1 MLLDKLRSVRR
12 TLAFRLTLWY
22 AGMFTASSLLAFFLF
37 YLQIA
42 SIVAQRRDEE
52 LLDDVKEFSALLI
65 AKGLQEVKD
74 SMVVDANQDG
84 EKNVFYRLLTPAG
97 QQLAAT
103 DLSSWGDSQV
113 NRVALE
119 RLAGGA
125 KHHLETITVPDRRYS
140 ARVVYGFIAP
150 DIILQV
156 GNYLKEDNEFLAG
169 FRGIFGTTV
178 GAVMLAAGLIGWFMG
193 RRALSQVEEVTRT
206 AQAISAEDLDQR
218 VPVKG
223 QAGEIDR
230 LATTFNAMLDR
241 IKTLIIEM
249 KEMTDNIAHDL
260 KSPITR
266 IRGAAEMAL
275 THGKAIED
283 HENAAASTVEECDRL
298 LEMIN
303 TMLYISQ
310 AEAATEQLPAEEVD
324 ISGVVRNACELF
336 QPVAEDKGVLL
347 VVEAGAA
354 IKVRGVVQGLQR
366 AVANLIDN
374 AINYTPERGTVTVS
388 VNCHEDRGV
397 VAVRDTGFGIAADE
411 LPHIFKRFYRC
422 DRSRAQPGTGLGLSL
437 VQAIVHAHR
446 GQISVTSRPNV
457 GTTFTI
463 TLPSARFAAQPS
475 AR

>member
-22 AGMFTASSLLAFFLF
+22 AGVFTASSLLAFLLF

-42 SIVAQRRDEE
+42 SIIAERRDEE
-52 LLDDVKEFSALLI
+52 LLGDVKEFSTLLI
-65 AKGLQEVKD
+65 AKGLPEVKTTLR
-74 SMVVDANQDG
+74 AEAKEDG
-84 EKNVFYRLLTPAG
+84 ENKVFFRLLTPAG
-97 QQLAAT
+97 QELAAS
-103 DLSSWGDSQV
+103 DLSSWGNLAV

-125 KHHLETITVPDRRYS
+125 KHHLETITVADRRYS
-140 ARVVYGFIAP
+140 ARIVYGFIAP
-150 DIILQV
+150 DLILQV
-156 GNYLKEDNEFLAG
+156 GNYLKEDSEFLAG

-178 GAVMLAAGLIGWFMG
+178 GVVMIAAGLIGWFMG

-206 AQAISAEDLDQR
+206 AQAISAADLDQR

-241 IKTLIIEM
+241 IKTLITEM

-275 THGKAIED
+275 ANGKSLEE
-283 HENAAASTVEECDRL
+283 HENAAASTIEECDRL

-310 AEAATEQLPAEEVD
+310 AEAATEQLPTEEVD
-324 ISGVVRNACELF
+324 ISGLVRNACELF

-366 AVANLIDN
+366 VVANLIDN

-388 VNCHEDRGV
+388 VDCHEDRGV
-397 VAVRDTGFGIAADE
+397 VAVRDTG
-411 LPHIFKRFYRC
+411 
-422 DRSRAQPGTGLGLSL
+422 
-437 VQAIVHAHR
+437 
-446 GQISVTSRPNV
+446 
-457 GTTFTI
+457 
-463 TLPSARFAAQPS
+463 
-475 AR
+475 

>member
-1 MLLDKLRSVRR
+1 
-12 TLAFRLTLWY
+12 
-22 AGMFTASSLLAFFLF
+22 
-37 YLQIA
+37 
-42 SIVAQRRDEE
+42 
-52 LLDDVKEFSALLI
+52 
-65 AKGLQEVKD
+65 
-74 SMVVDANQDG
+74 
-84 EKNVFYRLLTPAG
+84 
-97 QQLAAT
+97 
-103 DLSSWGDSQV
+103 
-113 NRVALE
+113 
-119 RLAGGA
+119 
-125 KHHLETITVPDRRYS
+125 
-140 ARVVYGFIAP
+140 
-150 DIILQV
+150 
-156 GNYLKEDNEFLAG
+156 
-169 FRGIFGTTV
+169 
-178 GAVMLAAGLIGWFMG
+178 MG

-206 AQAISAEDLDQR
+206 AQAISAADLDQR

-241 IKTLIIEM
+241 IKTLITEM

-275 THGKAIED
+275 THGKALED

-310 AEAATEQLPAEEVD
+310 AEAATEQLPTEEVD
-324 ISGVVRNACELF
+324 ISGLVRNACELF

-422 DRSRAQPGTGLGLSL
+422 DRSRAKPGTGLGLSL

-463 TLPSARFAAQPS
+463 TLPGATLAVQPPS
-475 AR
+475 R